1 MIRGNHTNCSQFAQ
15 AQRLN
20 WLFSKLGSQAGGEG
34 AGMMDVLYC
43 ILNDS
48 PEALNMMKEEHIKV
62 SQLTTQRSI
71 SIQWHI
77 TDKMPR
83 RYSRFCKLFSETS
96 NSVPALHAACC
107 PAAMASQG
115 NLSRSC
121 LARPTIQVI
130 LLLSSEY

>member
-1 MIRGNHTNCSQFAQ
+1 MCKLFHASAAMIRGNHTNCSQFAQ

-62 SQLTTQRSI
+62 IIIRIINTTQ
-71 SIQWHI
+71 
-77 TDKMPR
+77 
-83 RYSRFCKLFSETS
+83 
-96 NSVPALHAACC
+96 
-107 PAAMASQG
+107 
-115 NLSRSC
+115 
-121 LARPTIQVI
+121 
-130 LLLSSEY
+130 

>member
-1 MIRGNHTNCSQFAQ
+1 MFEHSPLNLLIYPPRAAAAMIRGNHTNCSQFAQ

-62 SQLTTQRSI
+62 SQHTTQGSI
-71 SIQWHI
+71 S
-77 TDKMPR
+77 
-83 RYSRFCKLFSETS
+83 
-96 NSVPALHAACC
+96 
-107 PAAMASQG
+107 
-115 NLSRSC
+115 
-121 LARPTIQVI
+121 
-130 LLLSSEY
+130 

>member
-1 MIRGNHTNCSQFAQ
+1 MYTAVTPLEAFFLFYKGDCLIYALHPSATAAMIRGNHTNCSQFAQ

-62 SQLTTQRSI
+62 SL
-71 SIQWHI
+71 
-77 TDKMPR
+77 
-83 RYSRFCKLFSETS
+83 
-96 NSVPALHAACC
+96 
-107 PAAMASQG
+107 
-115 NLSRSC
+115 
-121 LARPTIQVI
+121 
-130 LLLSSEY
+130 